1 MLDDVAAA
9 YAQALASIGGAF
21 VEAFTDLLSAFDL
34 SDRASAE
41 RLVPAAH
48 RVIQRHRRQ
57 AVEAANDYLD
67 ASAAP
72 FGALAYHPAPEPYTA
87 QAVRKLFREN
97 QGATPERLAAAARR
111 HVVMA
116 GRRQVMRSV
125 LDGEFDEFA
134 SEDERERHER
144 GSVTLE
150 GFDEA
155 LAAVNDSA
163 DEALRR
169 ADAAAED
176 DAEAQAT
183 PRLRPVGWARV
194 LQGRWSCGFCIM
206 LAARG
211 AVYSSADAAQ
221 LVAAE
226 AGKKSREGGFLS
238 RRARTELRKKNPRA
252 FHEHCDC
259 IVVPVFDPDNWPGR
273 AEQQRLAKFYRET
286 VEKEDR
292 KYEADPEGYEPVK
305 ISTVLSREAEAWQE
319 AERLDGKEE
328 QVDPKYYGALA
339 SEIPD
344 GEKLYGHE
352 LLFLLRFEALGNK
365 ARWIERPAPDKDGGM
380 KPSNDFVWLNN
391 GELVSELKSS
401 KNKYSTIKNRISDAV
416 KKARLHGVQ
425 KENFVVDLGVRRLD
439 EKLMRQMQTYNLRNP
454 QAPIKNLYVMHSGG
468 QHLTQIHL
476 ENNKNS

>member
-1 MLDDVAAA
+1 MLDDLAAA
-9 YAQALASIGGAF
+9 YAQALALIGGAF

-41 RLVPAAH
+41 RLVPVAH
-48 RVIQRHRRQ
+48 RVIQRYRRQ

-72 FGALAYHPAPEPYTA
+72 FGALAYHPAPESYTV

-97 QGATPERLAAAARR
+97 QGATPEQLAAAARR

-116 GRRQVMRSV
+116 GRSQVMRSV

-169 ADAAAED
+169 AEAEAEDVADVQDAA
-176 DAEAQAT
+176 

-211 AVYSSADAAQ
+211 AVYSTADAAQ

-259 IVVPVFDPDNWPGR
+259 IVVPVFDPENWSGR
-273 AEQQRLAKFYRET
+273 AEQQRLQDFYQR
-286 VEKEDR
+286 VMAAEDSKLR
-292 KYEADPEGYEPVK
+292 ADPENYKPVK
-305 ISTVLSREAEAWQE
+305 VATL
-319 AERLDGKEE
+319 LDRAVAVEKAAGPPEE
-328 QVDPKYYGALA
+328 
-339 SEIPD
+339 E
-344 GEKLYGHE
+344 
-352 LLFLLRFEALGNK
+352 
-365 ARWIERPAPDKDGGM
+365 
-380 KPSNDFVWLNN
+380 
-391 GELVSELKSS
+391 
-401 KNKYSTIKNRISDAV
+401 
-416 KKARLHGVQ
+416 
-425 KENFVVDLGVRRLD
+425 
-439 EKLMRQMQTYNLRNP
+439 
-454 QAPIKNLYVMHSGG
+454 
-468 QHLTQIHL
+468 
-476 ENNKNS
+476 

>member
-1 MLDDVAAA
+1 MLDDLAAA

-21 VEAFTDLLSAFDL
+21 VEAFTDLLSAFVL

-48 RVIQRHRRQ
+48 RVIQRYRRQ

-72 FGALAYHPAPEPYTA
+72 FGALAYHPAPESYTV

-97 QGATPERLAAAARR
+97 QGATPEQLAAAARR

-125 LDGEFDEFA
+125 LDAEFDEFA

-150 GFDEA
+150 GVDEA

-169 ADAAAED
+169 AE
-176 DAEAQAT
+176 AEADNADADSEL

-238 RRARTELRKKNPRA
+238 RRARTELRKRNPRA

-259 IVVPVFDPDNWPGR
+259 IVVPVFDPENWPGR

-319 AERLDGKEE
+319 AERLDGKGE
-328 QVDPKYYGALA
+328 QVDPKYYGSLA

-344 GEKLYGHE
+344 GERLYGHE

-365 ARWIERPAPDKDGGM
+365 VRWIERPAPDKDGAM
-380 KPSNDFVWLNN
+380 KPSNDFIWLNN
-391 GELVSELKSS
+391 GELISELKSS
-401 KNKYSTIKNRISDAV
+401 KNKYSTIKTRISDAV
-416 KKARLHGVQ
+416 RKAEAQGVQ
-425 KENFVVDLGVRRLD
+425 KKNFVVDLGNKYLD
-439 EKLMRQMQTYNLRNP
+439 QKLERQLRMYNVRNP
-454 QAPIKNLYVMHSGG
+454 QAPIKNLYVMHSRG
-468 QHLTQIHL
+468 QYLTPIQL
-476 ENNKNS
+476 ESNKDG

>member
-1 MLDDVAAA
+1 MLDDLAAA

-21 VEAFTDLLSAFDL
+21 VNAFTDLLSAFDL
-34 SDRASAE
+34 SDRASVE

-48 RVIQRHRRQ
+48 RIIQRHRRQ

-72 FGALAYHPAPEPYTA
+72 FGAQAYHPSPEPYTV

-97 QGATPERLAAAARR
+97 HGATPEQLTAAARR

-116 GRRQVMRSV
+116 GRRQVMRAV
-125 LDGEFDEFA
+125 LDAEFDEFA
-134 SEDERERHER
+134 AEDERERHER
-144 GSVTLE
+144 ESVTLE
-150 GFDEA
+150 GFEEA

-163 DEALRR
+163 DEAVRK
-169 ADAAAED
+169 AEAEAD
-176 DAEAQAT
+176 DAEAER
-183 PRLRPVGWARV
+183 PPVRLRPVGWARV
-194 LQGRWSCGFCIM
+194 LQGKYSCGFCIM

-252 FHEHCDC
+252 FHENCDC
-259 IVVPVFDPDNWPGR
+259 IVVPVFDPENWSGR
-273 AEQQRLAKFYRET
+273 AEQQRLARFYRET

-319 AERLDGKEE
+319 AERLDGKDE

-344 GEKLYGHE
+344 GERLYGHE

-365 ARWIERPAPDKDGGM
+365 ARWIERPELIPGAGR

-391 GELVSELKSS
+391 GELISELKSS
-401 KNKYSTIKNRISDAV
+401 KNKYSTIKVRISQAV
-416 KKARLHGVQ
+416 SKAREQGVV
-425 KENFVVDLGVRRLD
+425 KENFVVDLGKHRMGATL
-439 EKLMRQMQTYNLRNP
+439 KQQMQSYNLRNP
-454 QAPIKNLYVMHSGG
+454 QNRIKNLYVLHGNG
-468 QHLTQIHL
+468 QYLDHIMFD
-476 ENNKNS
+476 

>member
-1 MLDDVAAA
+1 MLDDLAAA

-21 VEAFTDLLSAFDL
+21 VNAFTDLLSAFDL

-41 RLVPAAH
+41 RLAPAAH

-72 FGALAYHPAPEPYTA
+72 FGALAYHPAPEPYTV

-97 QGATPERLAAAARR
+97 QGATPEQLAAAARR

-125 LDGEFDEFA
+125 LDAEFDEFA

-169 ADAAAED
+169 ADAEAED
-176 DAEAQAT
+176 DVEAQAT

-194 LQGRWSCGFCIM
+194 LQGKYSCGFCIM

-211 AVYSSADAAQ
+211 AVYSTADAAKY
-221 LVAAE
+221 VAAPVGE
-226 AGKKSREGGFLS
+226 KAREGGFLS
-238 RRARTELRKKNPRA
+238 RRARTELRKNNPRA

-259 IVVPVFDPDNWPGR
+259 IVVPVFDPENWPGR

-305 ISTVLSREAEAWQE
+305 IPTVLSREAEAWQE
-319 AERLDGKEE
+319 AERLDGKGE

-344 GEKLYGHE
+344 GERLYGHE

-365 ARWIERPAPDKDGGM
+365 VRWIERPEVIPGAGR
-380 KPSNDFVWLNN
+380 KPSNDFIWLNN
-391 GELVSELKSS
+391 GELISELKSS
-401 KNKYSTIKNRISDAV
+401 KDRYSTIKTRISQAV
-416 KKARLHGVQ
+416 LKAREQGVV
-425 KENFVVDLGVRRLD
+425 KENFVVDIGKYRMGATL
-439 EKLMRQMQTYNLRNP
+439 KRQMQSYNLRNP
-454 QAPIKNLYVMHSGG
+454 QNRIKNLYVLHGNG
-468 QHLTQIHL
+468 QYLDHIMFD
-476 ENNKNS
+476 

>member
-1 MLDDVAAA
+1 MLDDLAAA

-72 FGALAYHPAPEPYTA
+72 FGALAYHPEPESYTV

-125 LDGEFDEFA
+125 LDAEFDEFA

-169 ADAAAED
+169 AE
-176 DAEAQAT
+176 AEADNADADSEL

-238 RRARTELRKKNPRA
+238 RRARTELRKRNPRA

-259 IVVPVFDPDNWPGR
+259 IVVPVFDPENWSGR

-319 AERLDGKEE
+319 AERLDGKGE

-344 GEKLYGHE
+344 GERLYGHE

-365 ARWIERPAPDKDGGM
+365 VRWIERPEVIPGAGR

-391 GELVSELKSS
+391 GELISELKSS
-401 KNKYSTIKNRISDAV
+401 KDKYSTIKTRISQAV
-416 KKARLHGVQ
+416 SKGREQGVV
-425 KENFVVDLGVRRLD
+425 KENFVVDIGKYRMGATL
-439 EKLMRQMQTYNLRNP
+439 KRQMQSYNLRNP
-454 QAPIKNLYVMHSGG
+454 HNRIKNLYVMHGNG
-468 QHLTQIHL
+468 QYLDHIMFD
-476 ENNKNS
+476 

>member
-1 MLDDVAAA
+1 MLDDVTKA
-9 YAQALASIGGAF
+9 YVAALASIGGAF
-21 VEAFTDLLSAFDL
+21 VSAFTDLLSAFDL

-72 FGALAYHPAPEPYTA
+72 FGALAYHPEPESYTV

-125 LDGEFDEFA
+125 LDAEFDEFA
-134 SEDERERHER
+134 SEDERGRHER

-155 LAAVNDSA
+155 VNDSA

-169 ADAAAED
+169 AE
-176 DAEAQAT
+176 AEADNADADSEL

-238 RRARTELRKKNPRA
+238 RRARTELRKRNPRA

-259 IVVPVFDPDNWPGR
+259 IVVPVFDPENWSGR

-319 AERLDGKEE
+319 AERLDGKGE

-344 GEKLYGHE
+344 GERLYGHE

-365 ARWIERPAPDKDGGM
+365 VRWIERPEVIPGAGR

-391 GELVSELKSS
+391 GELISELKSS
-401 KNKYSTIKNRISDAV
+401 KDKYSTIKTRISQAV
-416 KKARLHGVQ
+416 SKGREQGVV
-425 KENFVVDLGVRRLD
+425 KENFVVDIGKYRMGATL
-439 EKLMRQMQTYNLRNP
+439 KRQMQSYNLRNP
-454 QAPIKNLYVMHSGG
+454 HNRIKNLYVMHGNG
-468 QHLTQIHL
+468 QYLDHIMFD
-476 ENNKNS
+476 

>member
-21 VEAFTDLLSAFDL
+21 VEAFIDLLSAFDL

-48 RVIQRHRRQ
+48 RVIQRYRRQ

-72 FGALAYHPAPEPYTA
+72 FGALAYHPAPESYTV

-97 QGATPERLAAAARR
+97 QGATPEQLAAAARR

-155 LAAVNDSA
+155 LAAVNDAA
-163 DEALRR
+163 DEAVRR
-169 ADAAAED
+169 AEAEAD
-176 DAEAQAT
+176 DADSEL

-226 AGKKSREGGFLS
+226 AGKKSRDGGFLS

-259 IVVPVFDPDNWPGR
+259 IVVPVFDPENWSGR
-273 AEQQRLAKFYRET
+273 AEQQRLAKFYRDT

-401 KNKYSTIKNRISDAV
+401 KNKYSTIKNRISEAV

>member
-1 MLDDVAAA
+1 MLDDLAAA
-9 YAQALASIGGAF
+9 YAQALAAVADAF
-21 VEAFTDLLSAFDL
+21 VEAFLAALGLIDL
-34 SDRASAE
+34 SD
-41 RLVPAAH
+41 PAAVKAAEPGM
-48 RVIQRHRRQ
+48 RSLVVKHRRLAAQ
-57 AVEAANDYLD
+57 AANAFLD
-67 ASAAP
+67 ASAAEH
-72 FGALAYHPAPEPYTA
+72 GVEAYHPPVEPYHA
-87 QAVRKLFREN
+87 SALRKLLREN
-97 QGATPERLAAAARR
+97 VGASAEQLAAAARR

-116 GRRQVMRSV
+116 GHRQMMRAV
-125 LDGEFDEFA
+125 LDPEFGNYGTREEQEELERATSPLTAGDE
-134 SEDERERHER
+134 SD
-144 GSVTLE
+144 
-150 GFDEA
+150 DEA
-155 LAAVNDSA
+155 PAGGGKV
-163 DEALRR
+163 
-169 ADAAAED
+169 
-176 DAEAQAT
+176 
-183 PRLRPVGWARV
+183 RPVGWARV

-319 AERLDGKEE
+319 AERLDGKDE

-344 GEKLYGHE
+344 GERLYGHE

-365 ARWIERPAPDKDGGM
+365 ARWIERPALIPGAGR

-391 GELVSELKSS
+391 GELISELKSS
-401 KNKYSTIKNRISDAV
+401 KNKYSTIKVRISQAV
-416 KKARLHGVQ
+416 SKAREQGIV
-425 KENFVVDLGVRRLD
+425 KENFVVDLGKHRMGATL
-439 EKLMRQMQTYNLRNP
+439 KQQMQSYNLRNP
-454 QAPIKNLYVMHSGG
+454 QNQIKNLYVLHGNG
-468 QHLTQIHL
+468 QYLDHIMFD
-476 ENNKNS
+476 

>member
-1 MLDDVAAA
+1 MLDDLAAA

-34 SDRASAE
+34 SDRAAAE

-48 RVIQRHRRQ
+48 RVIQRYRRQ

-72 FGALAYHPAPEPYTA
+72 FGALAYHPAPEPYTV

-97 QGATPERLAAAARR
+97 QGATPEQLAAAARR

-125 LDGEFDEFA
+125 LDAEFDEFA

-155 LAAVNDSA
+155 LATVNDSA

-169 ADAAAED
+169 AEAEAD
-176 DAEAQAT
+176 DADADSEL

-211 AVYSSADAAQ
+211 AVYSTADAAKY
-221 LVAAE
+221 VAAP
-226 AGKKSREGGFLS
+226 AGEKSREGGFLS
-238 RRARTELRKKNPRA
+238 RKARTELRKKNPRA
-252 FHEHCDC
+252 FHENCDC
-259 IVVPVFDPDNWPGR
+259 IVVPVFDPDNWSGR
-273 AEQQRLAKFYRET
+273 AEQQRLARFYRET

-319 AERLDGKEE
+319 AERLDGKVE
-328 QVDPKYYGALA
+328 QVDPKYYGALE

-365 ARWIERPAPDKDGGM
+365 ARWIERPPVIPGSGR

-391 GELVSELKSS
+391 GELISELKSS
-401 KNKYSTIKNRISDAV
+401 KNKYSTIKVRISQAV
-416 KKARLHGVQ
+416 SKAREQGVV
-425 KENFVVDLGVRRLD
+425 KENFVVDLGKYRLGATL
-439 EKLMRQMQTYNLRNP
+439 KQQMQSYNLRNP
-454 QAPIKNLYVMHSGG
+454 QNRIKNLYVLHGNGEYLDHIMFD
-468 QHLTQIHL
+468 
-476 ENNKNS
+476 

>member
-1 MLDDVAAA
+1 MLDDLAAA

-72 FGALAYHPAPEPYTA
+72 FGALAYHPEPESYTV

-125 LDGEFDEFA
+125 LDAEFDEFA
-134 SEDERERHER
+134 SEDER

-169 ADAAAED
+169 AE
-176 DAEAQAT
+176 AEADNADADSEL

-238 RRARTELRKKNPRA
+238 RRARTELRKRNPRA

-259 IVVPVFDPDNWPGR
+259 IVVPVFDLENWSGR

-319 AERLDGKEE
+319 AERLDGKGE

-344 GEKLYGHE
+344 GERLYGHE

-365 ARWIERPAPDKDGGM
+365 VRWIERPEVIPGAGR

-391 GELVSELKSS
+391 GELISELKSS
-401 KNKYSTIKNRISDAV
+401 KDKYSTIKTRISQAV
-416 KKARLHGVQ
+416 SKGREQGVV
-425 KENFVVDLGVRRLD
+425 KENFVVDIGKYRMGATL
-439 EKLMRQMQTYNLRNP
+439 KRQMQSYNLRNP
-454 QAPIKNLYVMHSGG
+454 HNRIKNLYVMHGNG
-468 QHLTQIHL
+468 QYLDHIMFD
-476 ENNKNS
+476 

>member
-1 MLDDVAAA
+1 MLDDLAAA

-34 SDRASAE
+34 SDRAAAE

-48 RVIQRHRRQ
+48 RIIQRHRRQ

-72 FGALAYHPAPEPYTA
+72 FGALAYHPEPESYTV
-87 QAVRKLFREN
+87 QAVRMLFREN
-97 QGATPERLAAAARR
+97 QGATPEQLAAAARR

-169 ADAAAED
+169 ADAEAED
-176 DAEAQAT
+176 DVEAQAT

-226 AGKKSREGGFLS
+226 AGKKSRDGGFLS

-259 IVVPVFDPDNWPGR
+259 IVVPVFDPENWPGR

-292 KYEADPEGYEPVK
+292 KSEADPKGYEPVK
-305 ISTVLSREAEAWQE
+305 IPTVLSREAEAWQE
-319 AERLDGKEE
+319 AERLDGKGE

-365 ARWIERPAPDKDGGM
+365 VRWIERPEVIPGAGR
-380 KPSNDFVWLNN
+380 KPSNDFIWLNN
-391 GELVSELKSS
+391 GELISELKSS
-401 KNKYSTIKNRISDAV
+401 KDKYSTIKTRISQAV
-416 KKARLHGVQ
+416 SKGREQGVI
-425 KENFVVDLGVRRLD
+425 KENFVVDIGKYRMGATL
-439 EKLMRQMQTYNLRNP
+439 KRQMQSYNLRNP
-454 QAPIKNLYVMHSGG
+454 QNRIKNLYVMHGNG
-468 QHLTQIHL
+468 QYLDHIMFD
-476 ENNKNS
+476 